1 MSEKDVH
8 PVAKVHVHKTGGNAG
23 VQWSAVA
30 VNGYDSLPLLED
42 GTLLY
47 LAPPAADV
55 QELEWNE
62 QYQMQMTAIST
73 ASLGY
78 WKEGDTIS
86 PEYDT
91 VALRDVVKL
100 YGRYEAA
107 RADVSELVQA
117 LKEII
122 EHCPNSW
129 AEIRADVALKI
140 WEGK

>member
-23 VQWSAVA
+23 IQWSAVA
-30 VNGYDSLPLLED
+30 INGYDSLPLLED

-47 LAPPAADV
+47 LAPPTADV
-55 QELEWNE
+55 QELVE
-62 QYQMQMTAIST
+62 
-73 ASLGY
+73 
-78 WKEGDTIS
+78 
-86 PEYDT
+86 
-91 VALRDVVKL
+91 AL
-100 YGRYEAA
+100 
-107 RADVSELVQA
+107 Q
-117 LKEII
+117 EII

>member
-1 MSEKDVH
+1 MSKKDVQ

-55 QELEWNE
+55 QPVAYETENELWWHDAPDINDHIRKTGIPLYRHPPAAAV
-62 QYQMQMTAIST
+62 QDLVAALMIIAGKQRCVD
-73 ASLGY
+73 SLMSNV
-78 WKEGDTIS
+78 DI
-86 PEYDT
+86 
-91 VALRDVVKL
+91 AL
-100 YGRYEAA
+100 E
-107 RADVSELVQA
+107 A
-117 LKEII
+117 LK
-122 EHCPNSW
+122 
-129 AEIRADVALKI
+129 K

>member
-1 MSEKDVH
+1 MSEKDVQ

-55 QELEWNE
+55 QPVAYETENELWWHDAPDINDHIRKTGIPLYRHPPAADVQELVEALKWIEKRCNE
-62 QYQMQMTAIST
+62 GLFEDGVLHQEH
-73 ASLGY
+73 
-78 WKEGDTIS
+78 WKAAHDAG
-86 PEYDT
+86 
-91 VALRDVVKL
+91 AC
-100 YGRYEAA
+100 A
-107 RADVSELVQA
+107 RAY
-117 LKEII
+117 LK
-122 EHCPNSW
+122 
-129 AEIRADVALKI
+129 K